1 MTAYLKNRSE
11 SPKSKGFMKSDWFSC
26 FGGGKDKSE
35 TIESQP
41 SVIKNDLSDDAE
53 QDAAP
58 VAEAPQLVNAVAQ
71 SDEVI
76 KQTWV
81 FKKL

>member
-1 MTAYLKNRSE
+1 
-11 SPKSKGFMKSDWFSC
+11 MKSDWFSC

-81 FKKL
+81 FKKP

>member
-1 MTAYLKNRSE
+1 MTLE
-11 SPKSKGFMKSDWFSC
+11 SPKSKSFLKSDWFSC
-26 FGGGKDKSE
+26 FGGGMQKSE

-41 SVIKNDLSDDAE
+41 SVIKNDLSDDVE

-58 VAEAPQLVNAVAQ
+58 VDEAPQLVNAEAP

-76 KQTWV
+76 KEAV
-81 FKKL
+81 FKKS

>member
-1 MTAYLKNRSE
+1 MQ
-11 SPKSKGFMKSDWFSC
+11 
-26 FGGGKDKSE
+26 KSE

-41 SVIKNDLSDDAE
+41 SVIKNDLSDDVE

-58 VAEAPQLVNAVAQ
+58 VAEAPQLVNAEAP

-76 KQTWV
+76 KEAV
-81 FKKL
+81 FKKVNTLYRLSKRPTKC